1 MMKPWSVVLKLNIR
15 SSALPRLAP
24 DHDSEY
30 FHIIL
35 EVYLTPSF
43 SKIFC
48 FSDFFG
54 GTGRDRTD
62 RTDRQTNRHMDRQTF
77 LGKYYFRLMFFNLLQ
92 YGEQII
98 YLTSDDSNAQHCRN
112 NGSVITLE
120 MGQRSAVVI
129 RLGRIQHHMDPFL
142 CTLQIKK
149 GKRFVAFHS

>member
-1 MMKPWSVVLKLNIR
+1 MNNTYEIGNLTRVLKSIELINVFLN
-15 SSALPRLAP
+15 L
-24 DHDSEY
+24 
-30 FHIIL
+30 F
-35 EVYLTPSF
+35 
-43 SKIFC
+43 
-48 FSDFFG
+48 
-54 GTGRDRTD
+54 
-62 RTDRQTNRHMDRQTF
+62 
-77 LGKYYFRLMFFNLLQ
+77 Q

-149 GKRFVAFHS
+149 GKRYVAFHSINNLGLIALRKLEKSLPLNTWGISCSQLELWKFSTQKAHQFLNANII